1 MNPDPRIRRIA
12 IVGGGIAGWTA
23 AATLSRKLGGHCSIH
38 VVDTAETASPGLAVQ
53 TQPSMLDLLRFL
65 GVEQNDFVDKTQAT
79 YCLGRRISDF
89 SVPGQSFWH
98 PFGGFGALIER
109 RPFYHFWHKA
119 RMLGLKP
126 RPELFSLETSMALA
140 NRFIF
145 PTNSL
150 GVAQHMR
157 YALHFDVALA
167 ARYLRSIAERAGVI
181 RLERKVVGAARRE
194 DGFLAELKFED
205 GGSLS
210 ADLFVDCS
218 GARAQLIGETLE
230 VPFDDWKQWL
240 PCDRLVAAPVGLEEL
255 RPPFTRIGARAAGW
269 SWRIPLQQ
277 SASAGQVYASEFQDD
292 DAARQEFAET
302 AGALLAE
309 PRLVPFTSGRR
320 RRSWEK
326 NVVAL
331 GAAAGALEPL
341 AGTDLHTLGFGLFN
355 LLDHFP
361 DRQFDAAN
369 IASYNAVIAEDME
382 RNRDFVVLHYH
393 VSRRDDAPFWQQR
406 VRAAVPETV
415 AARVAMYRATGRIM
429 LRAVEAFTDLDW
441 FWVLEGS
448 GVIPR
453 DYDPLVDTLDF
464 EQVKRLMQ
472 ALSQKIAADTAA
484 SPTHD
489 SFFAAANARL
499 AGARKAA
506 AVPAAPAPP
515 AAPAAP
521 AV

>member
-218 GARAQLIGETLE
+218 GARAAHRRNARSALRRLE
-230 VPFDDWKQWL
+230 AMAALRPAGRGAGRARGIAPAL
-240 PCDRLVAAPVGLEEL
+240 HANRRARRRLV
-255 RPPFTRIGARAAGW
+255 
-269 SWRIPLQQ
+269 
-277 SASAGQVYASEFQDD
+277 
-292 DAARQEFAET
+292 
-302 AGALLAE
+302 
-309 PRLVPFTSGRR
+309 
-320 RRSWEK
+320 
-326 NVVAL
+326 
-331 GAAAGALEPL
+331 
-341 AGTDLHTLGFGLFN
+341 
-355 LLDHFP
+355 
-361 DRQFDAAN
+361 
-369 IASYNAVIAEDME
+369 M
-382 RNRDFVVLHYH
+382 
-393 VSRRDDAPFWQQR
+393 
-406 VRAAVPETV
+406 
-415 AARVAMYRATGRIM
+415 
-429 LRAVEAFTDLDW
+429 
-441 FWVLEGS
+441 
-448 GVIPR
+448 
-453 DYDPLVDTLDF
+453 
-464 EQVKRLMQ
+464 
-472 ALSQKIAADTAA
+472 ADTAA
-484 SPTHD
+484 AERERRPGV
-489 SFFAAANARL
+489 RERIP
-499 AGARKAA
+499 G
-506 AVPAAPAPP
+506 
-515 AAPAAP
+515 
-521 AV
+521 